1 MLIERNSMK
10 KSLIAV
16 GLVAALALTACGG
29 KKADTASTDA
39 PSSASSTAATSG
51 GFGSALD
58 LGDGIALT
66 ITSPKTFVPG
76 NFASNYLTGQAANL
90 FDVTVKNGGTAS
102 LDASTILL
110 QAASGANTCTDV
122 LDGDN
127 GINGAPIDP
136 IAAGASVTFKFAIAC
151 DAKSGDPLTLSVGV
165 GTSTASIAG
174 KVA

>member
-1 MLIERNSMK
+1 MK

-16 GLVAALALTACGG
+16 GLVAAVALTACGG
-29 KKADTASTDA
+29 KKADSGASNT
-39 PSSASSTAATSG
+39 PSTSTSSAATAG

-58 LGDGIALT
+58 LGKGISLT
-66 ITSPKTFVPG
+66 IGAPKTFVPG
-76 NFASNYLTGQAANL
+76 AFASNYLKGQAANL
-90 FDVTVKNGGTAS
+90 FDVTVKNGGTTP

-127 GINGAPIDP
+127 GITGAPIDP
-136 IAAGASVTFKFAIAC
+136 IAAGASITFKFAIAC
-151 DAKSGDPLTLSVGV
+151 DAKSGDALTLSVGV
-165 GTSTASIAG
+165 GTGTASITG